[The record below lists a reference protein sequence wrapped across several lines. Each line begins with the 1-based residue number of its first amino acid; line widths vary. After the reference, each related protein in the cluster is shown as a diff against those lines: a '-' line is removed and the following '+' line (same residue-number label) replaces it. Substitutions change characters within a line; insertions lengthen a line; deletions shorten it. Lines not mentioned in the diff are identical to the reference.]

1 MESLVTILILYI
13 LLKLYLTSLT
23 LWSLMKDVRLSGN
36 PIDDPAKGGV
46 PRFALIA
53 RLGKIKILNGSEVL
67 SIFCRTADILS
78 SYFVLITVYAFL
90 FSIMQVTSRERRES
104 EIRWAGFSSLYVT
117 LVIFGLLSV
126 WPLNILV

>member
-13 LLKLYLTSLT
+13 LLKLYLTLT

-67 SIFCRTADILS
+67 SIFSVQLIYYPHILC
-78 SYFVLITVYAFL
+78 
-90 FSIMQVTSRERRES
+90 
-104 EIRWAGFSSLYVT
+104 
-117 LVIFGLLSV
+117 
-126 WPLNILV
+126 